1 MNSFQVRVV
10 PAVLQH
16 HQCGRQTP
24 PKTSP
29 SSAPAVRRA
38 RSDHEL
44 GSAGASASSAQSP
57 SSSASFGSGG
67 GGGRGGGGGGG
78 GGGGSNYERLWE
90 AGREAKVNT
99 AAAVAETCFAN

>member
-78 GGGGSNYERLWE
+78 GGSNYERLWE
-90 AGREAKVNT
+90 ARREAKVNT
-99 AAAVAETCFAN
+99 VAETCFAN